1 MAKEKAKPN
10 GLEYHHQSG
19 PLDKRVRTDVRMSE
33 RILRVMDEQCQTLG
47 IPKNAFFTMAA
58 CTFAVKLVPLLYGV
72 KKQKIMFA
80 NLEKLFHETLEE
92 ARAAT

>member
-1 MAKEKAKPN
+1 MAGP
-10 GLEYHHQSG
+10 EYHHQAG

-58 CTFAVKLVPLLYGV
+58 CILAVKFVPLLKGT
-72 KKQKIMFA
+72 KKRKTMLSNI
-80 NLEKLFHETLEE
+80 EKLFQETLDE
-92 ARAAT
+92 ARAAS